1 MTADNHFGGRAS
13 CGSFLVTLA
22 LPMQPMKH
30 CLLDDLPVTQVLD
43 DDPLQQRRRHP
54 GIPDP
59 LRVHDNDRTATANTQ
74 TWRLAALDPR
84 RTEEQ
89 AFPLQQRRQEIVQI
103 TPPAVG
109 RAEAAHAH
117 EDVA

>member
-1 MTADNHFGGRAS
+1 
-13 CGSFLVTLA
+13 
-22 LPMQPMKH
+22 MQPMKH
-30 CLLDDLPVTQVLD
+30 CLLDDLPVTEVLD

-59 LRVHDNDRTATANTQ
+59 LRVNDNDRTASANTQ
-74 TWRLAALDPR
+74 TWRLAALDSS

-89 AFPLQQRRQEIVQI
+89 AFPLQQRWQEIVQI
-103 TPPAVG
+103 TPPTIR
-109 RAEAAHAH
+109 RAEAADAH